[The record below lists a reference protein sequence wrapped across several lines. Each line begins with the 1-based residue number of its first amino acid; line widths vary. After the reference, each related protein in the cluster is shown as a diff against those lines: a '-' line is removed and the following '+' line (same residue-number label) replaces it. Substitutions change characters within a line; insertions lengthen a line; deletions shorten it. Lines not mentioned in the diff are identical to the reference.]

1 MFVLPNVSKTYPR
14 ANEFTK
20 DLISAV
26 IGAGILRAAGVK
38 FEVGQLSM
46 PTLAFGSGAVAVGS
60 AIGREALLRTLF
72 TGANFERRDVRN
84 QLNESWIYVAA
95 LTTFAAGT
103 FALTQY
109 SRVGTY
115 LPAFTQLNRN
125 QALALG
131 GSTIGMLAGL
141 RFFGFANEAK
151 GVKRRETP
159 PPQVPEYDPRR
170 EGEFSSKSV
179 EDMLGIQGRLD
190 RREIA
195 IPESMYD
202 AWNAQVDV
210 HTDASEDRAVELRKL
225 GGI

>member
-1 MFVLPNVSKTYPR
+1 MFTIPNVSNTYPR
-14 ANEFTK
+14 VNEFTK

-60 AIGREALLRTLF
+60 AIGREAILGTLHK
-72 TGANFERRDVRN
+72 GDKLEKRDHRN
-84 QLNESWIYVAA
+84 QLNGSWMYVAA
-95 LTTFAAGT
+95 LTAFAAGT

-141 RFFGFANEAK
+141 RFFGFANEDKVA
-151 GVKRRETP
+151 KRRTP
-159 PPQVPEYDPRR
+159 PPQAPVYNPSTHGSIAE
-170 EGEFSSKSV
+170 KSV
-179 EDMLGIQGRLD
+179 EQMGNLLAAIEGGQVRLTEEQIRAWDARYDELGK
-190 RREIA
+190 
-195 IPESMYD
+195 
-202 AWNAQVDV
+202 
-210 HTDASEDRAVELRKL
+210 SEDVSRLRKL

>member
-60 AIGREALLRTLF
+60 AIGREAILGTLLK
-72 TGANFERRDVRN
+72 GANLEKRDGRN
-84 QLNESWIYVAA
+84 QLNGMWMYVAA

-141 RFFGFANEAK
+141 RFFGFANEDKVA
-151 GVKRRETP
+151 KRRTP
-159 PPQVPEYDPRR
+159 PPQVTEYDPSR
-170 EGEFSSKSV
+170 EGDFSSKSV
-179 EDMLGIQGRLD
+179 EDMLGIQDRLD
-190 RREIA
+190 RRQIA
-195 IPESMYD
+195 IPESMHA

-210 HTDASEDRAVELRKL
+210 HTRASEDRAGELRKL
-225 GGI
+225 GEI

>member
-72 TGANFERRDVRN
+72 TGANFERRDDRN
-84 QLNESWIYVAA
+84 QLNGNWVYLAA

-159 PPQVPEYDPRR
+159 PPRQPVEYDERR
-170 EGEFSSKSV
+170 GRIAEMEVDAMVGL
-179 EDMLGIQGRLD
+179 LGAIDRKEVRLTSEQIVAWD
-190 RREIA
+190 AR
-195 IPESMYD
+195 YD
-202 AWNAQVDV
+202 ELADSQDV
-210 HTDASEDRAVELRKL
+210 SGLRKL